1 MNFKVPSNAAVPW
14 FCSCS
19 GEKLQALKAKL
30 QEAMKLRRT
39 EERQKRQALFKLDNE
54 EMLEEDEEEEEEE
67 EEMTDES
74 EEEEEEEGDHEVCM
88 QHFSIT
94 SWASPFYFL
103 SPMEWDFCKLRIRE
117 IAKNSS

>member
-1 MNFKVPSNAAVPW
+1 MYSFIH
-14 FCSCS
+14 FCP

-54 EMLEEDEEEEEEE
+54 DMEEEEEEEEE

-74 EEEEEEEGDHEVCM
+74 EEEEEGSHEVCM
-88 QHFSIT
+88 QHFYVT
-94 SWASPFYFL
+94 
-103 SPMEWDFCKLRIRE
+103 
-117 IAKNSS
+117 